1 MIGDTEKG
9 VSFNLKFGHDHIML
23 YVHIKEKES
32 EMTIKSTLSKTLGE
46 NLNKTGILSNVV

>member
-32 EMTIKSTLSKTLGE
+32 EMTIKSTLSKTYGE
-46 NLNKTGILSNVV
+46 NLIKQASSPT